1 MFLIVLCLN
10 ILTNDTNVKNI
21 VKTSATDNTMTAQ
34 TAMCELWST
43 FTLDQVDYSID
54 IIWRNYLCDSD
65 LVLFLT
71 KGGCSYI

>member
-34 TAMCELWST
+34 TAMCEL
-43 FTLDQVDYSID
+43 
-54 IIWRNYLCDSD
+54 
-65 LVLFLT
+65 
-71 KGGCSYI
+71 